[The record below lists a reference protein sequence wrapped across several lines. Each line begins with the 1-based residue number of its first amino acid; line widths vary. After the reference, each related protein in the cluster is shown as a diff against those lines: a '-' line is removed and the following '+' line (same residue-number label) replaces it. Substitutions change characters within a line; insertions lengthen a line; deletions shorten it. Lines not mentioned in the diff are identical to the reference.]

1 MINHH
6 PFCIRNAVYFEQV
19 FWGIDNCPSKCG
31 TLFYTDT
38 PNSRMLNL
46 DFLVA
51 QGPADPNL
59 VVISKILIE
68 QASAG
73 VGEKHNP
80 IDIIPLDND
89 KLRVIVLE

>member
-1 MINHH
+1 M
-6 PFCIRNAVYFEQV
+6 
-19 FWGIDNCPSKCG
+19 
-31 TLFYTDT
+31 LFYTDT

-59 VVISKILIE
+59 VVSTKILIE

-73 VGEKHNP
+73 VGEKRNP
-80 IDIIPLDND
+80 IDIIPLDNG
-89 KLRVIVLE
+89 KLRVIVLA